1 MMDRSRLGMIAVAA
15 WMAAFAAPAA
25 AAPPP
30 NDLIEGATPVG
41 DAPVEV
47 SGTNRGASRQPGE
60 PLDGLQT
67 VWFAYRP
74 TVTGRVAVE
83 VSPVGMPGE
92 RMVGVF
98 TGPALGSLT
107 PLRIGGGM
115 EARVAF
121 DALPGET
128 YWIAVARTWATGLF
142 NLRIRPMPL
151 PANDAFH
158 DATTVGVPSVNV
170 GNLADAT
177 SELGENDD
185 AHSVW
190 FRFRP
195 RRTGSYWLQATGTCA
210 GVAVYRGGSVDE
222 AELVQSRSDGYRLRR
237 GRVYHASVTC
247 YGSGFGDYEL
257 RLSDGSIEGDG
268 VTVEAD
274 AAQTVDSVRARGLRL
289 TASAARPVAVDMR
302 LRVSRRTARRLDL
315 SSRTIGRLRG
325 HLQGGLPRAAAIR
338 LSREARRALQDETD
352 LAATLRVEV
361 TGSTSPDR
369 FLDLPVS
376 L

>member
-1 MMDRSRLGMIAVAA
+1 MDRSRLGTIAVAA
-15 WMAAFAAPAA
+15 WMAAFAAPAT

-30 NDLIEGATPVG
+30 NDLISGATPLG

-47 SGTNRGASRQPGE
+47 TGTNRGASRQPGE
-60 PLDGLQT
+60 ELDGLQT
-67 VWFAYRP
+67 VWFLYRP
-74 TVTGRVAVE
+74 TVSGRVAVE
-83 VSPVGMPGE
+83 VSPVGE
-92 RMVGVF
+92 FVDRVIGVY
-98 TGPALGSLT
+98 TGPDVPVVTLGT
-107 PLRIGGGM
+107 AAGT

-121 DALPGET
+121 DAAAGGS
-128 YWIAVARTWATGLF
+128 YWIAVARTWRTGLF

-158 DATTVGVPSVNV
+158 DATTIGVPSVQV

-185 AHSVW
+185 ARSVW

-195 RRTGSYWLQATGTCA
+195 RRTGSYWLEATGTCA
-210 GVAVYRGGSVDE
+210 SVAVHRGGSVDE
-222 AELVQSRSDGYRLRR
+222 AETVPSGADGYRLRR
-237 GRVYHASVTC
+237 GRIYHASVTC

-268 VTVEAD
+268 VVVEAE
-274 AAQTVDSVRARGLRL
+274 AGQTVDSVRARGLRL
-289 TASAARPVAVDMR
+289 NASAARSVAVEMR

-325 HLQGGLPRAAAIR
+325 RLQGGQPRAAAIR
-338 LSREARRALQDETD
+338 LSREARRVLQDETD
-352 LAATLRVEV
+352 LAATLRVEL
-361 TGSTSPDR
+361 TGSTSPNR
-369 FLDLPVS
+369 FLDVPVA

>member
-30 NDLIEGATPVG
+30 NDLIGNATPVG

-47 SGTNRGASRQPGE
+47 SGTNRGASRQPDE
-60 PLDGLQT
+60 ELDGLQT
-67 VWFAYRP
+67 VWYVYRP

-83 VSPVGMPGE
+83 VSPVGDFVD
-92 RMVGVF
+92 RVIGVY
-98 TGPALGSLT
+98 TGPGMAIVTLGTGSGT
-107 PLRIGGGM
+107 

-121 DALPGET
+121 DATAGGM
-128 YWIAVARTWATGLF
+128 YWIAVARTWRTGLF
-142 NLRIRPMPL
+142 TLRIRPMPL

-158 DATTVGVPSVNV
+158 DATTVGVPSVQV

-185 AHSVW
+185 ARSVW

-210 GVAVYRGGSVDE
+210 GVAVHHGGSLDE
-222 AELVQSRSDGYRLRR
+222 TQPVRSGSDGYRLRR

-247 YGSGFGDYEL
+247 YGTSFGDYEL
-257 RLSDGSIEGDG
+257 RISDGSIDGDG
-268 VTVEAD
+268 VAVEAD
-274 AAQTVDSVRARGLRL
+274 AGQTVDSVRARGLRL
-289 TASAARPVAVDMR
+289 TASAALPVAVEMR
-302 LRVSRRTARRLDL
+302 LRVSHRTARRLDL

-325 HLQGGLPRAAAIR
+325 HLQGGQPRAAAIR

-352 LAATLRVEV
+352 LAATLRVEL